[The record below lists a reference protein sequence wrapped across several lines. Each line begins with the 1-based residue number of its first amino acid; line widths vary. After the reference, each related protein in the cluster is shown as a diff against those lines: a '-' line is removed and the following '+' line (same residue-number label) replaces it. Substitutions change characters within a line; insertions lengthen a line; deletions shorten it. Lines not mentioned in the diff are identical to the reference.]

1 MMSDKKPLR
10 KIISEMYSSK
20 DFPRAACVLLRKG
33 NFVLSVSRK
42 DDPDDIGLPGGKVDP
57 GETDE
62 EAAVRE
68 LEEETGLIAKDLRFL
83 YGGVCAGG
91 KDGVDYWTTTYV
103 GDFEG
108 EIDTN
113 ESGEVKWVPILSLL
127 GGSFDDYNRRLLS
140 TLGVID

>member
-1 MMSDKKPLR
+1 MKTLFQ
-10 KIISEMYSSK
+10 KILEVSKTSEMPEAS
-20 DFPRAACVLLRKG
+20 CVLLRKG

-42 DDPDDIGLPGGKVDP
+42 DDPNDIGLPGGKK
-57 GETDE
+57 EANE
-62 EAAVRE
+62 SSLEAAIRE

-113 ESGEVKWVPILSLL
+113 ESGEVKWVPILKLL